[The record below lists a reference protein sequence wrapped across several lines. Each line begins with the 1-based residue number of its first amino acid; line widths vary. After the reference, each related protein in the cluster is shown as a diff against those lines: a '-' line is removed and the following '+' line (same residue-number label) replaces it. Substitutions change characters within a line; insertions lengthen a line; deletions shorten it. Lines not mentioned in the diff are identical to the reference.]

1 MQTPIPICINCKNFN
16 AKKFTCLAFPDGIP
30 EAILTGESDHTEP
43 LPEQDNDI
51 VFEPL
56 TEAEK

>member
-1 MQTPIPICINCKNFN
+1 MENNRCAECKNYVFDL
-16 AKKFTCLAFPDGIP
+16 TCLAFPEGIP
-30 EAILTGESDHTEP
+30 EEILTGESDHTEP

-56 TEAEK
+56 TEVEK